1 MKKVT
6 LFTIVFFLFISLGA
20 QEEVHITIK
29 DGIARIPVA
38 LPEFHVKNEITPKAA
53 ALVKELYTT
62 LWNDLEYSRVFRL
75 VSKDYY
81 KLIKK
86 PDPANINFK
95 DWASIQANILITG
108 EVDVVAEDK
117 LIFAIRVFD
126 IKSGRLIFGNHY
138 SGNSAVVR
146 LIAHRSADQMM
157 KYIGEKPLFDSKLA
171 FVSDR
176 DGDKEIFIMDYDG
189 KRQRQITFNDTID
202 ILPSWSYDNE
212 KLLYTSYRKSRPD
225 LYVFHIYS
233 GKTEIISSKGANFS
247 ADWCP
252 DSNKIA
258 YTSTKSG
265 NSEIYVRDMGTG
277 KETRLTFNR
286 IIDVAPS
293 WSPSGQSM
301 AFVSDRS
308 GTAQI
313 YTMGAEGTGVTRLTF
328 EGTRHDSPKWSP
340 DGMRIA
346 YALMLGGSIDIYI
359 YDIKSN
365 EVRKLTERSG
375 RNENPTWSPDGRHIV
390 FASNRTG
397 RYQLYSVDYDGRN
410 IRKLTSKGENFMP
423 FWQKKVN

>member
-1 MKKVT
+1 MRKIAVIAII
-6 LFTIVFFLFISLGA
+6 LSLFITLAA

-29 DGIARIPVA
+29 EGIAKIPVA
-38 LPEFHVKNEITPKAA
+38 LPEFHVKNELTPEAA
-53 ALVKELYTT
+53 KLVKELYDTM
-62 LWNDLEYSRVFRL
+62 WSDLQYSRVFSL
-75 VSKDYY
+75 VAKDYY
-81 KLIKK
+81 KFIKK
-86 PDPANINFK
+86 MDPSNINFK
-95 DWASIQANILITG
+95 DWASIQANLLIAG
-108 EVDVVAEDK
+108 EVDVIAEDK
-117 LIFAIRVFD
+117 LIFVLKVFD

-138 SGNSAVVR
+138 SGNSTVVR
-146 LIAHRSADQMM
+146 LIAHRSADQLM
-157 KYIGEKPLFDSKLA
+157 KSVGEKPLFDSKLA

-189 KRQRQITFNDTID
+189 KRPRQITFNDTID
-202 ILPSWSYDNE
+202 ILPSWSEDNE
-212 KLLYTSYRKSRPD
+212 KLLYTSYRKASPD

-233 GKTEIISSKGANFS
+233 GKTQVISSSGANFS
-247 ADWCP
+247 ADWRP
-252 DSNKIA
+252 GANQIA
-258 YTSTKSG
+258 YTSTKKG
-265 NSEIYVRDMGTG
+265 NAEIYLRDMGTG

-293 WSPSGQSM
+293 WSPTGQELT
-301 AFVSDRS
+301 FVSDRS

-313 YTMGAEGTGVTRLTF
+313 YIMGAEGANVRRLTF

-346 YALMLGGSIDIYI
+346 YALMLGGAIDIYI

-365 EVRKLTERSG
+365 SVRKLTENSG

-397 RYQLYSVDYDGRN
+397 SYQLYSVDYDGTN

-423 FWQKKVN
+423 FWQKKIN